1 MINSFWYFQRYFE
14 INELIVLLV
23 FLFLKLLKTYWK
35 TSQLNSNFAFVCNA
49 KRFAMAFAM
58 YFFFLSLSPVF
69 LDGVAIGFCLYF
81 PRLLLKTSLTLYFL
95 LGALKNPDSN
105 ILLIVICKTRGSRRA
120 VCFSLF
126 TVTSFHSAYKRT
138 RNRKLRKEIEGDR
151 SQVSK
156 SRENE

>member
-1 MINSFWYFQRYFE
+1 MTKLTREQKWLILFWYFERYFE
-14 INELIVLLV
+14 INELIVLLA

-81 PRLLLKTSLTLYFL
+81 PRLLLKTSLTL
-95 LGALKNPDSN
+95 
-105 ILLIVICKTRGSRRA
+105 SR
-120 VCFSLF
+120 LF
-126 TVTSFHSAYKRT
+126 IKRT
-138 RNRKLRKEIEGDR
+138 KKLGFEYFINCYL
-151 SQVSK
+151 QNMWLTACLVL
-156 SRENE
+156 